1 MISSIGSLLA
11 MKRLLSTILLG
22 LCLLPVIGYSQ
33 PQPQKK
39 RVTLGFIE
47 GGAYPGHS
55 AFRNAYTDELRMILP
70 DEYELTLV
78 PQGFKSA
85 EWDRARCRE
94 MAVEIAG
101 DTSVHII
108 VALGPWV
115 VEDLLAAGCDKPI
128 VAAYRFDPV
137 IEGLVNDR
145 SRPIADNLTVR
156 IRIGKLESD
165 LAVMTRL
172 LDIKRLGFL
181 HFPSGDEAQR
191 VLAKVKKLGER
202 LGFRVITAEGYDNAG
217 TFAFFKAY
225 KALPEKV
232 DAVYLSPLWAFT
244 TTKLNQFYT
253 MTNRDRV
260 PTVASDGSDHVER
273 GALMTSNGE
282 SVRRNA
288 YYHAWKT
295 AQIIGGETPADLP
308 VVFPERIEVI
318 VNRATAQLLNFELP
332 AEVRYHATMVG
343 EKQAPD
349 SLLIGLVQAVE
360 QSLQQNPGYLAKYD
374 AIDEAAFAAKQ
385 TRSRYLPQLGVS
397 GSVAHYDDNSV
408 HNKFGEISTES
419 YRAGLRLNQTLLSLE
434 TLRSIKMSEGRTKLH
449 EISLEDAALDLELA
463 VTIAYLKSL
472 QNEDVMRVR
481 REYRSRIN
489 ELAQVVDAR
498 HKFGGGNYADV
509 FRWQD
514 ELSQATQALII
525 AEANLDVARVSL
537 NVLLNQPGNM
547 PVFLDRTIFAHEQM
561 VREYVQL
568 LPFVGT
574 RSAQERSQ
582 DFLVM
587 EALKT
592 NPSLRKLGATLDIQ
606 QTSLSR
612 NRARYYPRIGFQAS
626 LGFIDELAETTMFE
640 EKHSQWSVGAT
651 FELPLFLGGDRSH
664 ERKRLKAGLSRVEYE
679 KDEAALRVMRQVR
692 SSLIEVAGVAA
703 LLPFVEESEKL
714 TGSHR
719 DLANDDYLAGR
730 SSYVELLEAERN
742 ALESRLALLGTQYGY
757 FGSVARLAREMGW
770 SPHQSFQTAG
780 VELFKRLAASGVG
793 E

>member
-1 MISSIGSLLA
+1 V
-11 MKRLLSTILLG
+11 KRFLSTILLG
-22 LCLLPVIGYSQ
+22 LCLLPAFSFPQ
-33 PQPQKK
+33 PQSQKK

-47 GGAYPGHS
+47 GGTYPGHS
-55 AFRNAYTDELRMILP
+55 VFRNAYTDELRRIMP
-70 DEYELTLV
+70 NEYELALV

-85 EWDRARCRE
+85 DWARAKCRE
-94 MAVEIAG
+94 MATELAG

-115 VEDLLAAGCDKPI
+115 VEDLLTAGCEKPI

-137 IEGLVNDR
+137 LEGLVDDR

-191 VLAKVKKLGER
+191 VLAKVKKLGEQ
-202 LGFRVITAEGYDNAG
+202 LGYRVVTAEGYDNVG
-217 TFAFFKAY
+217 TYAFFKAY
-225 KALPEKV
+225 NALPEKV

-244 TTKLNQFYT
+244 TTKLNQFYSLV
-253 MTNRDRV
+253 NRDRV
-260 PTVASDGSDHVER
+260 PTVASDGKSHVER

-282 SVRRNA
+282 SAHKNA

-295 AQIIGGETPADLP
+295 VRIIGGETPADLP
-308 VVFPERIEVI
+308 VVLSERVEVI
-318 VNRATAQLLNFELP
+318 VNKATAQLMNFELP
-332 AEVRYHATMVG
+332 AEVRHHATMVG
-343 EKQAPD
+343 EGQAPD
-349 SLLIGLVQAVE
+349 SLMIGLVQAVE
-360 QSLQQNPGYLAKYD
+360 QSLQQNPGYLTKYD
-374 AIDEAAFAAKQ
+374 AIDEAAFAVKQ
-385 TRSRYLPQLGVS
+385 ARAQYLPQLGIS
-397 GSVAHYDDNSV
+397 GSVAHHDDNSV
-408 HNKFGEISTES
+408 HNEYGEISNES
-419 YRAGLRLNQTLLSLE
+419 YRAGLRLNQTLLSVE
-434 TLRSIKMSEGRTKLH
+434 TLKSIKMSAGRKKLH

-463 VTIAYLKSL
+463 VTLAYLRFL
-472 QNEDVMRVR
+472 QSEDVLRVR
-481 REYRSRIN
+481 REYRARIN

-498 HKFGGGNYADV
+498 HKFGGGRYADV
-509 FRWQD
+509 VRWQD
-514 ELSQATQALII
+514 ELGQATQGFVA
-525 AEANLDVARVSL
+525 AEATLDIARVSL

-547 PVFLDRTIFAHEQM
+547 PVFLDQTIFAHEQM
-561 VREYVQL
+561 VHEYVQL

-574 RSAQERSQ
+574 RSAHERSQ
-582 DFLVM
+582 DFLVV

-592 NPSLRKLGATLDIQ
+592 NPGLQKLGATLDIQ

-626 LGFIDELAETTMFE
+626 LGFVDELAETTTFE

-651 FELPLFLGGDRSH
+651 LELPLFLGGDRIH
-664 ERKRLKAGLSRVEYE
+664 ERNRLKAGLSRVEYE
-679 KDEAALRVMRQVR
+679 KDEAALTVMRQVR

-703 LLPFVEESEKL
+703 LLPFAEESEEL
-714 TGSHR
+714 TGRHR

-742 ALESRLALLGTQYGY
+742 ALESRLALLNTRYGY
-757 FGSVARLAREMGW
+757 FGSVAQLVREIGW

-780 VELFKRLAASGVG
+780 LELLRRLVTSGVG